1 MKTRMKTVGAAAAF
15 AAIALSIPT
24 AVSAYADEPTP
35 APATP
40 TTTTTISTPVARIL
54 DPQGPGCDAYKTALT
69 ARGGSPTSVSEENAS
84 TAIAANPDLSD
95 FSAAIS
101 GQWNPAVNLVSVLD
115 NGPYNVFAPTNDAF
129 AKVDPAELE
138 ALKANPAELTSV
150 LYYHMALGLLGP
162 DDIHGKLT
170 TQQGKQITITG
181 KGGDLKFD
189 DTAKVVCGGI
199 SAQNAKLYMIDT
211 VLNPNNALAADATTT
226 TSPTTTTE
234 TTTSET
240 TTSETAT
247 TSEAPATTTPAP
259 ATTSAAPTTTSAA
272 PAAPAAPAA

>member
-1 MKTRMKTVGAAAAF
+1 M
-15 AAIALSIPT
+15 
-24 AVSAYADEPTP
+24 
-35 APATP
+35 
-40 TTTTTISTPVARIL
+40 IL
-54 DPQGPGCDAYKTALT
+54 EK
-69 ARGGSPTSVSEENAS
+69 AS

-115 NGPYNVFAPTNDAF
+115 NGPYNVFAPTNEAF
-129 AKVDPAELE
+129 AKMDPAELE

-211 VLNPNNALAADATTT
+211 VLNPNNALAADADHHHVADHDDGDQHHGDQYVGDRYHHVCGTGHHDGRTGHHDGRT
-226 TSPTTTTE
+226 GHHELRPRLTAVPNTDSPPRKPE
-234 TTTSET
+234 G
-240 TTSETAT
+240 ANLFGR
-247 TSEAPATTTPAP
+247 AVKGR
-259 ATTSAAPTTTSAA
+259 
-272 PAAPAAPAA
+272 

>member
-1 MKTRMKTVGAAAAF
+1 MKTAGAAAAF

-40 TTTTTISTPVARIL
+40 TTTVSTPAPATPTTTVSTPVARIP
-54 DPQGPGCDAYKTALT
+54 DPQGPGCDAYNTALT
-69 ARGGSPTSVSEENAS
+69 ARGGTPASVILEKAS

-95 FSAAIS
+95 FNAAIS

-115 NGPYNVFAPTNDAF
+115 NGPYNVFAPTNEAF
-129 AKVDPAELE
+129 AKLDPAELE

-162 DDIHGKLT
+162 DDSHGKLT

-234 TTTSET
+234 TSTTET
-240 TTSETAT
+240 STSETAT
-247 TSEAPATTTPAP
+247 TTSAAP
-259 ATTSAAPTTTSAA
+259 ATTSAAPATTTAA
-272 PAAPAAPAA
+272 PAAPAG